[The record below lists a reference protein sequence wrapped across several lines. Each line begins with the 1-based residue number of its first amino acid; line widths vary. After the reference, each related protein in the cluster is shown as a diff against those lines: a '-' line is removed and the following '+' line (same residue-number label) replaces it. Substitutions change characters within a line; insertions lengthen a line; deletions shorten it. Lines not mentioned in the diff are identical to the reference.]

1 MRMMVAKEYE
11 VGQIPVSGEY
21 AIYKSGGK
29 FFFAI
34 GNGCTPIENL
44 ASGMEIPE
52 ETFLSLKK
60 NYKEFSLE
68 KDSPSPSDEEKV
80 NRKEN
85 KAMEQEFRFKKE
97 DTVKVINSDLQY
109 TTHYIAFATL
119 ICSSGNTPAC
129 QPFSFGKRLFNIPDF
144 KKKEFVILS
153 RGYFSTMCD
162 EYDLPLYLIAEKEE
176 YERYTKVFCNI
187 DREKNPLSVYI
198 IGEAGLVPS
207 KKEKKIYSVCY
218 FADNGDKFSARELP
232 DEDGQIVCD
241 KVYRT
246 NDFLYEV
253 FVEATGEKEAK
264 IKGAECIA
272 KFIEDKRQGVNR
284 QIDELSG
291 IEEDMSDM
299 VAWLRSK
306 TEELRS

>member
-44 ASGMEIPE
+44 ASGMEISE

-80 NRKEN
+80 DRKEN

-207 KKEKKIYSVCY
+207 KKEKKKLFAVYLSLESFDIDSESSQGDSEDLRIYGKKVSLEEVAPYPC
-218 FADNGDKFSARELP
+218 NKL
-232 DEDGQIVCD
+232 
-241 KVYRT
+241 KVYV
-246 NDFLYEV
+246 L
-253 FVEATGEKEAK
+253 
-264 IKGAECIA
+264 AETEEEGRKIA
-272 KFIEDKRQGVNR
+272 KKAFRKYLGDR
-284 QIDELSG
+284 L
-291 IEEDMSDM
+291 
-299 VAWLRSK
+299 
-306 TEELRS
+306 